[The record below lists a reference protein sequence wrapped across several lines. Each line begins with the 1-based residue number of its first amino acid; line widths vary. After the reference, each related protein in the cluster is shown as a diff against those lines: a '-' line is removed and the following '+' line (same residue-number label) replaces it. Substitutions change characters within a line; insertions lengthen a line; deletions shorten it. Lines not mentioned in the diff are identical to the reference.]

1 MRIKMLV
8 SVAGDT
14 FSVAPG
20 QETDVFSAEAAQRY
34 IDSGQAV
41 AVDTPKPAKV
51 TPEKRKK

>member
-20 QETDVFSAEAAQRY
+20 EETGVFSTEEAQRY

-41 AVDTPKPAKV
+41 AVVKTTPV
-51 TPEKRKK
+51 KRKK